1 MLKPP
6 TRYYKRCTTSE
17 KNKAH
22 WPTQAELI
30 LISCHW
36 YSMQKISILYFN
48 LDVCGLILINGY
60 EWEAVICDYF
70 VSDFGIT
77 ITIAIKNIIPLAVIK
92 CRASQR
98 LAEKYLNPNLNTKN
112 PSFRRRLEPSRLH
125 DTWRARRILM
135 CHRKIEIWILAATK
149 EC

>member
-77 ITIAIKNIIPLAVIK
+77 ITIAIKNIIIPLAVIK

-98 LAEKYLNPNLNTKN
+98 LAEKYLNPNLNSKN
-112 PSFRRRLEPSRLH
+112 PSFRPVGHYRRS
-125 DTWRARRILM
+125 TWRRGRILI
-135 CHRKIEIWILAATK
+135 CHRKILNESI
-149 EC
+149 CHY